1 MTDEQHRE
9 AFEAFVEP
17 MGFDLTR
24 QYIAVPEPWAEYVDE
39 ATGYFW
45 AGWQAG
51 AQAEREAIAKL
62 CEEWG
67 GFKDGYSCASAI
79 RDRGLT

>member
-1 MTDEQHRE
+1 MTDTLRE
-9 AFEAFVEP
+9 AFEAQAGP

-39 ATGYFW
+39 QTGYFW

-51 AQAEREAIAKL
+51 AQHEREACAKI
-62 CEEWG
+62 CEGANENNMTALA
-67 GFKDGYSCASAI
+67 CAIQI
-79 RDRGLT
+79 RDRGTP

>member
-1 MTDEQHRE
+1 
-9 AFEAFVEP
+9 

-39 ATGYFW
+39 QTGYFW

-51 AQAEREAIAKL
+51 ARHEREKHEVDEYTARRNVEA
-62 CEEWG
+62 G
-67 GFKDGYSCASAI
+67 G
-79 RDRGLT
+79 TP